1 MGRRA
6 SPKTDFGTVILHWT
20 LVALF
25 VVCVV
30 TGLRIATVSPFD
42 FGWIYALDSILPSTM
57 VWTAHV
63 PVAVALFGLAFAY
76 AVYIRRAGLM
86 RRIRPD
92 RVRLMGIFRGGQA
105 CWVAFNTMLTWLI
118 LLTML
123 EQLVTGYL
131 IYLGY
136 GGMAVELHRDGTWL
150 LIAISV
156 GHVASVRSPA
166 SSGRAGFRRS
176 RRPSIRSTFS
186 WRRMSQRA
194 LRRSRAPARSTCNV
208 TDTATRATSR
218 AQSKGARRSA
228 TSRCSRTHLLRR

>member
-1 MGRRA
+1 W
-6 SPKTDFGTVILHWT
+6 V

-25 VVCVV
+25 VTCVL

-42 FGWIYALDSILPSTM
+42 FGWIHALDTILPSST

-63 PVAVALFGLAFAY
+63 PIAVALFGLAFAY
-76 AVYIRRAGLM
+76 AAYIAGAGLM

-105 CWVAFNTMLTWLI
+105 LLVAVNTMLTRLI

-136 GGMAVELHRDGTWL
+136 GGTAVELHRDGTWL
-150 LIAISV
+150 LIAVSI
-156 GHVASVRSPA
+156 GHVVTHWAIGGLGQIARI
-166 SSGRAGFRRS
+166 F
-176 RRPSIRSTFS
+176 RPSRIPPV
-186 WRRMSQRA
+186 
-194 LRRSRAPARSTCNV
+194 APPFDPFDLLVAPNEPTH
-208 TDTATRATSR
+208 TAAIP
-218 AQSKGARRSA
+218 
-228 TSRCSRTHLLRR
+228 

>member
-6 SPKTDFGTVILHWT
+6 SPKTDFGTVILHWA

-25 VVCVV
+25 VTCVL

-42 FGWIYALDSILPSTM
+42 FGWIHALDAILPSST

-63 PVAVALFGLAFAY
+63 PIAVALFGLGFACAAY
-76 AVYIRRAGLM
+76 RAGAGLM

-105 CWVAFNTMLTWLI
+105 LWVAINTMLTWLI

-136 GGMAVELHRDGTWL
+136 GGTAVELHRDGTWL
-150 LIAISV
+150 LIAVSI
-156 GHVASVRSPA
+156 GHV
-166 SSGRAGFRRS
+166 
-176 RRPSIRSTFS
+176 
-186 WRRMSQRA
+186 
-194 LRRSRAPARSTCNV
+194 V
-208 TDTATRATSR
+208 T
-218 AQSKGARRSA
+218 
-228 TSRCSRTHLLRR
+228 HW